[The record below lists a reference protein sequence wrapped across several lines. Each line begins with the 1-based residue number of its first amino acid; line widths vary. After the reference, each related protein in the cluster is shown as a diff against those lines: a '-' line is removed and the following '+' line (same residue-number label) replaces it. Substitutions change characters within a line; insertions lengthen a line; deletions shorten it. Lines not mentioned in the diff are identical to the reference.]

1 MARGRSILGYHK
13 LLVSRNRDAG
23 TVDPNITDLWLCWA
37 APQGL
42 HSASRTGGSSC
53 ETRLING
60 IHYINA
66 VHRNLPKSMDAEH
79 KIRACCV

>member
-1 MARGRSILGYHK
+1 MAHGRSILGHHK
-13 LLVSRNRDAG
+13 LLISRNRDAG

-37 APQGL
+37 APQGYIL
-42 HSASRTGGSSC
+42 LQGLGSSC
-53 ETRLING
+53 ETRLMNG

-66 VHRNLPKSMDAEH
+66 VHRNLPKSMDADN